1 MTGREYKITKSDL
14 WYHVYRTKEEGWIM
28 RLEWLQRNSY
38 TLRRDF
44 ARTFYHLDD
53 AISALSIARC
63 RWDKDTIDSNSST
76 EKKESEEK
84 SEKTYWGEL

>member
-53 AISALSIARC
+53 AISNLQIAKAK
-63 RWDKDTIDSNSST
+63 WEKIELDSST